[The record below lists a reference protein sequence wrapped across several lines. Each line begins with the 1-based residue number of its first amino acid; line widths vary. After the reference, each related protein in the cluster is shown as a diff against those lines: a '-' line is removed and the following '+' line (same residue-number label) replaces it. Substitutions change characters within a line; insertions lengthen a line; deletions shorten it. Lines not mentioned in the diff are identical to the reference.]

1 VEYIVIKGHAEDNY
15 KAIGLCADALCNA
28 GCVTEDFKNN
38 CIDREKNFP
47 TGLPFEMPVAM
58 PHSKSS
64 AVNKDAIC
72 LLILDKPVTFYR
84 MDEETEK
91 LDAKMVFNLAI
102 TNPNGHIKVLQ
113 NLMKTFSS
121 SGKLEDLYNST
132 EEEAQEKLKSFL
144 SDSVAG

>member
-1 VEYIVIKGHAEDNY
+1 
-15 KAIGLCADALCNA
+15 
-28 GCVTEDFKNN
+28 
-38 CIDREKNFP
+38 
-47 TGLPFEMPVAM
+47 
-58 PHSKSS
+58 
-64 AVNKDAIC
+64 
-72 LLILDKPVTFYR
+72 